1 MARSTHFRHPRRH
14 RLAVIVA
21 TLALLL
27 PGAVSAKHY
36 SDWGPADPVV
46 AVNSS
51 AADGCPIE
59 SPNGLELYI
68 ASNRNPKVGGEG
80 DPNDIWRSTR
90 EAVDAEWSAPLNLGP
105 TVNSVAA
112 DFCPTPLNG
121 GWLLFVSTRGV
132 PQACGVAPAGDIYI
146 TREHPVRGWE
156 TPTHLGCAPAGPNTA
171 GGEFS
176 PSLVETDEGTML
188 FYSSSGTNGFQDIH
202 VSEMLPDGTFTA
214 GVPVAG
220 VDVNLAGAHDQ
231 MPNVSRDGLEMV
243 FASNRGG
250 GAGSFDIYVTTRE
263 STADAWGPPV
273 SAGSGVNTP
282 DSETRPSL
290 SGDGERLHFGRA
302 PAAGGPGDVYVS
314 IRTKVTRSN

>member
-1 MARSTHFRHPRRH
+1 MATTPFSVMRLPRRV
-14 RLAVIVA
+14 LLVFAV
-21 TLALLL
+21 LALLA
-27 PGAVSAKHY
+27 PATVSAKHFAA
-36 SDWGPADPVV
+36 WETATLEPN
-46 AVNSS
+46 VNST

-68 ASNRNPKVGGEG
+68 ASNRPVNGVTG
-80 DPNDIWRSTR
+80 DPNDIWVSTR
-90 EAVDAEWSAPLNLGP
+90 ASLDAAWSPPANLGTP
-105 TVNSVAA
+105 VNSAAA

-121 GWLLFVSTRGV
+121 GWLLFVSSRGG
-132 PQACGVAPAGDIYI
+132 PQACGVHPAGDIYL
-146 TREHPVRGWE
+146 TRNHPVRGWE
-156 TPTHLGCAPAGPNTA
+156 TPTHLGCAPAGPNTS

-188 FYSSSGTNGFQDIH
+188 FYSSPGTNALQDIY
-202 VSEMLPDGTFTA
+202 VSEMNPDGTFTA
-214 GVPVAG
+214 GVPIAG
-220 VDVNLAGAHDQ
+220 LNVNRADAHDQ

-250 GAGSFDIYVTTRE
+250 GAGSFDIYVTTRA

-273 SAGSGVNTP
+273 TAGSGVNTL

-314 IRTKVTRSN
+314 IRPKVTGSD